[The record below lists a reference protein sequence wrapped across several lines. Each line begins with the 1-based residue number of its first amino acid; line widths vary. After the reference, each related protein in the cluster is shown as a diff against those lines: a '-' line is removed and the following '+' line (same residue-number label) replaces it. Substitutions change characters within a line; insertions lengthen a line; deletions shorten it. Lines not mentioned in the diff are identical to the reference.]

1 MQEFEEEICISVIQE
16 RRYNSDSR
24 GLQKNPTEGMG
35 FQQNPKTSQVPHT
48 GNNRYNRNEQFN
60 NNNNWKLQ
68 PQTWCFGCGVWGHKR
83 MACPQRQEST
93 FLKAGRRLMV
103 DSQAGSKSQ
112 VSKPVVDSQAG
123 SKSQVSKTTE
133 AEADESRENQVSKPA
148 ETEAGEP
155 REKSG
160 LASRQGDYAIAE
172 DILDRAVRRLITMEG
187 LTPVVAVEPV
197 VTSRAVGTPVRDEP
211 ISLVSRIQ
219 IPAPAQTAV
228 RKEIGT
234 LFGKT
239 RISTPAQNPEK
250 VAAPGIP
257 PQPASQPVFQPWEN
271 SFWKPEPVQQK
282 LPSTKS
288 TRNEVSSKLRQG
300 GAIDEIFSIL
310 SPWHYAISGM
320 QGGSQAVHSMI
331 EW

>member
-1 MQEFEEEICISVIQE
+1 
-16 RRYNSDSR
+16 
-24 GLQKNPTEGMG
+24 
-35 FQQNPKTSQVPHT
+35 
-48 GNNRYNRNEQFN
+48 
-60 NNNNWKLQ
+60 
-68 PQTWCFGCGVWGHKR
+68 
-83 MACPQRQEST
+83 
-93 FLKAGRRLMV
+93 MV

-288 TRNEVSSKLRQG
+288 TPLHG
-300 GAIDEIFSIL
+300 GHPCSGARASHPKPTRRKTELFYHHCTGSGSPHSGRPHLPFSTTREICSC
-310 SPWHYAISGM
+310 HDDDAG
-320 QGGSQAVHSMI
+320 
-331 EW
+331 EE